1 MNVINPLLLKSALE
15 LVAPD
20 GISVADFKIYSGLND
35 KYGLGFEDHR
45 RGLSYLLSHGYVIE
59 NNGYLSLGHL
69 TKQDWLI
76 DELIAG
82 ESVAWSFVDTF
93 PKTRWKFNPDDSLN
107 SEIGL
112 QGELFVIE
120 QLQKTLDPD
129 LHQRI
134 IHSSHFDDGLGF
146 DIEAP
151 SQNEHRGTVFLE
163 VKTSSRPGQEFN
175 FYLSRNEASV
185 GSRIRNWYLVF
196 VKIDNDKPR
205 LLGYCPY
212 SEISHNLPANRDVNF
227 EWQSTSARIHES
239 DLFVGLP

>member
-1 MNVINPLLLKSALE
+1 MNVLNPALLKSAIE
-15 LVAPD
+15 LIAPN
-20 GISVADFKIYSGLND
+20 GISVSDFKIYSGLND

-45 RGLSYLLSHGYVIE
+45 RGLSYLISNGYVIE
-59 NNGYLSLGHL
+59 NNEYLSIGHL
-69 TKQDWLI
+69 VKQDWLV

-82 ESVAWSFVDTF
+82 ESLAWSFVDTF
-93 PKTRWKFNPDDSLN
+93 PKSRWKFNPDESLR

-112 QGELFVIE
+112 QGEAFVIE
-120 QLQKTLDPD
+120 QLHKSLDPD
-129 LHQRI
+129 LHQQI
-134 IHSSHFDDGLGF
+134 LHSSLLDDGLGF

-151 SQNEHRGTVFLE
+151 SKTDQRGTVFLE

-175 FYLSRNEASV
+175 FYLSRNEATV

-196 VKIDNDKPR
+196 VKIENMKPR

-212 SEISHNLPANRDVNF
+212 SEISQNLPTNRDINF
-227 EWQSTSARIHES
+227 EWQSTSGRIHES